1 MKKTA
6 IIVAA
11 VAGSVLTAGNI
22 SGGKTQPKN
31 PDSYVSGVVDEIA
44 THAVDE
50 LKKAFT
56 NEVSDFFTG
65 DDLAKSLGI
74 SNEEQNQ
81 IEDSIKSYIR
91 DYSMDEEKLQEAR
104 ESLEQLF
111 KNAEGFS
118 ADELQGKISEV
129 FDRQ

>member
-11 VAGSVLTAGNI
+11 VAGSVLTAAQ
-22 SGGKTQPKN
+22 TKN
-31 PDSYVSGVVDEIA
+31 PDSYVDSVVDEI
-44 THAVDE
+44 TTQAVGE
-50 LKKAFT
+50 LKNAFAS
-56 NEVSDFFTG
+56 EISDFFTN
-65 DDLAKSLGI
+65 DDLEKSLGI
-74 SNEEQNQ
+74 SEEEQNQ

-118 ADELQGKISEV
+118 VDELQGKISEV
-129 FDRQ
+129 FDGE

>member
-22 SGGKTQPKN
+22 SGGRTQTKN
-31 PDSYVSGVVDEIA
+31 SDSYVGGVVDEIA
-44 THAVDE
+44 TQAADE
-50 LKKAFT
+50 LRKAFT
-56 NEVSDFFTG
+56 S
-65 DDLAKSLGI
+65 DLAKSLGI
-74 SNEEQNQ
+74 SAEEQNQ

-91 DYSMDEEKLQEAR
+91 DYSMDEEKLHEAR
-104 ESLEQLF
+104 ESLEQLL
-111 KNAEGFS
+111 KNAQDFS

-129 FDRQ
+129 FGGE

>member
-11 VAGSVLTAGNI
+11 VAGSVLTAAQ
-22 SGGKTQPKN
+22 TKN
-31 PDSYVSGVVDEIA
+31 PDSYVDSVVDEI
-44 THAVDE
+44 TTQAVGE
-50 LKKAFT
+50 LKNAFAS
-56 NEVSDFFTG
+56 EVSDFFTN
-65 DDLAKSLGI
+65 DDLGKSLGI
-74 SNEEQNQ
+74 SEEEQNQ

-118 ADELQGKISEV
+118 VDELQGKISEV
-129 FDRQ
+129 FDGE

>member
-22 SGGKTQPKN
+22 SGSRTQTKN
-31 PDSYVSGVVDEIA
+31 SDSYVGGVVDEIA
-44 THAVDE
+44 TQAVDE

-56 NEVSDFFTG
+56 SEVSDFFTG
-65 DDLAKSLGI
+65 DDLAKSFGI

-91 DYSMDEEKLQEAR
+91 DYSMDEEKLHEAK
-104 ESLEQLF
+104 ESLEQLL
-111 KNAEGFS
+111 KNAENFS

-129 FDRQ
+129 FGEE

>member
-11 VAGSVLTAGNI
+11 VAGSVLTAAQT
-22 SGGKTQPKN
+22 KK
-31 PDSYVSGVVDEIA
+31 PDSYVDSVVDEI
-44 THAVDE
+44 TTQAVGE
-50 LKKAFT
+50 LKNAFVS
-56 NEVSDFFTG
+56 EVSDFFTN
-65 DDLAKSLGI
+65 DDLEKSLGI
-74 SNEEQNQ
+74 SEEEQNQ

-104 ESLEQLF
+104 ESLEQLL

-118 ADELQGKISEV
+118 VDELQGKISEV
-129 FDRQ
+129 FDGE